1 MLSPQTFVGMAGGKQ
16 LKEQSVQRTHKL
28 KYYLWWRKKIPVK
41 TNRKRIFDFRFFFPE
56 TISSTFAAVTR
67 PPTLGVSHRSSML

>member
-1 MLSPQTFVGMAGGKQ
+1 MAGGKQ
-16 LKEQSVQRTHKL
+16 LKEQSVQRTNAQIEIL
-28 KYYLWWRKKIPVK
+28 FVVAKKIPVK
-41 TNRKRIFDFRFFFPE
+41 TNRKRIFDFRFFPE